1 MALPE
6 SEYGLT
12 GFANQRGI
20 EEILIF
26 AVWIGHIGGLANFAF
41 MVILAVDIDV
51 VPVQGCGRKWIEGGH
66 VALRVFLIEEVFVDF
81 VECKFLLLLDGNT
94 IIQHVPGEFLS
105 VDKDDTAMAIAGC

>member
-51 VPVQGCGRKWIEGGH
+51 VPVQGCGRKWIEGGSRCVTRLPH
-66 VALRVFLIEEVFVDF
+66 RRSLRRFRRV
-81 VECKFLLLLDGNT
+81 
-94 IIQHVPGEFLS
+94 
-105 VDKDDTAMAIAGC
+105 